1 MHKAVTSSE
10 VTVIRGG
17 IWIAGGWAS
26 LSLEVEA
33 EKAVRMSRWL
43 AMACSRVDGFAMS
56 LSISEAVRIVID
68 MAVEAPQTVTM
79 LS

>member
-1 MHKAVTSSE
+1 
-10 VTVIRGG
+10 
-17 IWIAGGWAS
+17 
-26 LSLEVEA
+26 
-33 EKAVRMSRWL
+33 
-43 AMACSRVDGFAMS
+43 MACSRVDGFAMS